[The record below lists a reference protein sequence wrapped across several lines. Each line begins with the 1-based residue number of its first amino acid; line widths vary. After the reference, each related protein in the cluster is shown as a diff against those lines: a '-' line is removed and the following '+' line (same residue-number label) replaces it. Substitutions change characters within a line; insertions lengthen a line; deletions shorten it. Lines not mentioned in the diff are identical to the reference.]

1 MTLERG
7 NLFDPVLVNDLF
19 NKVKGESSLAK
30 LSQQEPIPF
39 NGTKEF
45 TFDMDNE
52 IDIVAEGGKKS
63 HGGITVEPVKIIP
76 LKVEYGAR
84 VTDEFMHVDREE
96 RIGIVKG
103 FNDGFARRLARGF
116 DLMAFHGVNPRSAT
130 ASSVINDN
138 HFDAKITQEVQADNG
153 LPNPNDDVE
162 TAIALVEG
170 SDFDVSAMAMSTI
183 FRSALA
189 KEKDAQ
195 GLALFP
201 ELAWGN
207 NPGSINGLPVEVNR
221 TVSDMSDNA
230 RAYLGDFANAF
241 KWGYAKQV
249 PFKIIEYGDPDN
261 SGKDLQGY
269 NQVYLRAEA
278 FIGWGILI
286 PEAFARI
293 VEKDE

>member
-1 MTLERG
+1 MALERG

-116 DLMAFHGVNPRSAT
+116 DLMAFHGVNPRSAL

-162 TAIALVEG
+162 AAIALVEG

>member
-63 HGGITVEPVKIIP
+63 HGGITVEPVTIVP

-116 DLMAFHGVNPRSAT
+116 DLMAFHGRSEERRVGKEGRSGVARGSCKKKGGEVRGVEAT
-130 ASSVINDN
+130 R
-138 HFDAKITQEVQADNG
+138 EVVVG
-153 LPNPNDDVE
+153 E
-162 TAIALVEG
+162 
-170 SDFDVSAMAMSTI
+170 ST
-183 FRSALA
+183 
-189 KEKDAQ
+189 
-195 GLALFP
+195 
-201 ELAWGN
+201 
-207 NPGSINGLPVEVNR
+207 
-221 TVSDMSDNA
+221 T
-230 RAYLGDFANAF
+230 
-241 KWGYAKQV
+241 
-249 PFKIIEYGDPDN
+249 
-261 SGKDLQGY
+261 
-269 NQVYLRAEA
+269 
-278 FIGWGILI
+278 
-286 PEAFARI
+286 
-293 VEKDE
+293 

>member
-1 MTLERG
+1 MVLGRG
-7 NLFDPVLVNDLF
+7 NLFDPVLVKDLF

-30 LSQQEPIPF
+30 LSKQKPVPF
-39 NGTKEF
+39 NGQKEF

-63 HGGITVEPVKIIP
+63 QGGVTVEPVTIVPIKI
-76 LKVEYGAR
+76 EYGAR

-96 RIGIVKG
+96 RIGIIKS
-103 FNDGFARRLARGF
+103 FNDGFSKRTARGL
-116 DLMAFHGVNPRSAT
+116 DLMAFHGVNPRSAS
-130 ASSVINDN
+130 ASNVIGDN
-138 HFDAKITQEVQADNG
+138 HFDAKVTQEVQTDNEI
-153 LPNPNDDVE
+153 PNPNDDVE
-162 TAIALVEG
+162 AGIALIEG
-170 SDFDVSAMAMSTI
+170 SDNDVSGMAMSTI

-195 GLALFP
+195 GLSMFP

-221 TVSDMSDNA
+221 TISDMSDNV

-241 KWGYAKQV
+241 KWGYAKQI
-249 PFKIIEYGDPDN
+249 PFKVIEYGDPDN